1 MQPKK
6 DKNQRWRGGRHP
18 ERGDHGNHE
27 TAEAE
32 TRERERRDGRDV
44 CLGNTH
50 IMDQRVTFSTN

>member
-1 MQPKK
+1 MCATQERQKPEVES
-6 DKNQRWRGGRHP
+6 GSHP

-27 TAEAE
+27 TAEQ
-32 TRERERRDGRDV
+32 RPERDRRDGRDV